1 MNLLALDTST
11 LVASVAVARGEADS
25 GAPEIVASA
34 DDAVDTTSDIL
45 LPLIDRV
52 LGEAGLAIA
61 DIDAVAVGAGPGSFT
76 GLRIGMST
84 AKGLAFSIDAPLWP
98 VSSLAALAQA
108 AVDAGGVP
116 EGALIVPLLD
126 ARRNEV
132 FAGFY
137 AVQSGVVA
145 SLGAERVLPPSA
157 LSAAIGEISDAPEQS
172 VFCGDGAAAYRDA
185 IASEGEILG
194 DAPAT
199 PPARTIAHLALAT
212 PRTDGLDA
220 GAPKYVRKSE
230 AEIKFPH
237 GNTGGTFSQRE

>member
-11 LVASVAVARGEADS
+11 LVASVAVARGETDG

-34 DDAVDTTSDIL
+34 DAAVDTTSDTL

-108 AVDAGGVP
+108 AVDTGAVP
-116 EGALIVPLLD
+116 ADALIVPLLD
-126 ARRNEV
+126 ARRDEV

-137 AVQSGVVA
+137 ALQSGVVTA
-145 SLGAERVLPPSA
+145 LGSERVLPPPA
-157 LSAAIGEISDAPEQS
+157 LAAAIGEISGAPERI
-172 VFCGDGAAAYRDA
+172 VFCGDGAAVYRGA
-185 IASEGEILG
+185 IASEGEILAA
-194 DAPAT
+194 APAT
-199 PPARTIAHLALAT
+199 PPARALAHLALAN

-220 GAPKYVRKSE
+220 GAPRYVRKSE

-237 GNTGGTFSQRE
+237 GNTGGTFSQHE